1 MAPESENNLRLE
13 IGHVLFIDLV
23 GYSKLLIEEQRERL
37 GQLTEIVLATGQVAK
52 ASNEQLIRLPT
63 GDGMALVFHNSAEEP
78 AQCALEIAQALK
90 AHPEIRVR
98 MGMHSGPVSEVT
110 DVNGRSN
117 IAGAGINLAQR
128 VMDCGDAGHI
138 LLSQRVA
145 DDLAQYRQ
153 WSPRLHDLGECEV
166 KHGLRL
172 HVVNLY
178 TEDLGNPAVPEKL
191 KKRRKSKPRPTTSSR
206 SVPSRKSRWPMT
218 LATVALALAVVL
230 LIAFLFLGHRPAAT
244 LRVVS
249 AQAGSPSLTPPA
261 QKIPPISEKSIAVLP
276 FENLSSD
283 KENAYFAEG
292 VQDEI
297 LTKLAGIAELKVISR
312 TSTQKYKSKP
322 DNLKIVS
329 QELGVANVL
338 EGTVQRASD
347 KVRVNVQ
354 LIEARSDSHLWARS
368 FDGDASEI
376 FAVESKVAEEVADS
390 LQARLSR
397 AEADKIATAPTKD
410 PAAYD
415 LFLKGDYEGRLAQ
428 SSLKPESFDQ
438 AAVWYQEAINRDPI
452 FALAMARLVEIRMLR
467 HWFIDPFNENELPE
481 IRTLAERTVTLQ
493 PNLADAHI
501 ALGTY
506 YYYGYR
512 QYEQALVEFSRAVQL
527 RPNDS
532 RALSYVGFVHR
543 RQGKLQLA
551 LEELT
556 KALEQDPRNAT
567 LAGNRADI
575 YCQWREWAKAR
586 SALRAAIA
594 IDPHDVLS
602 MRGLLLTILNGSGDT
617 QEALRVLASF
627 PSESKLVT
635 NSTIGDVTGVTG
647 ERAYTFVL
655 ARDYLAALKIWDKS
669 DGSTAADERR
679 QLAARVAISVIAR
692 DLDGAQA
699 AAAKDRPLLEQRL
712 RECPEDILANTE
724 LSWVYLALQ
733 RKADAMRLA
742 QQSAALLPPEKDL
755 LVGYH
760 ILAGEAMIASQ
771 TGASAEAV
779 AILRKLLG
787 VPAGQPVS
795 IARLRIDPVW
805 DPIRNDTGFQQLLAG
820 TELIG
825 PPK

>member
-1 MAPESENNLRLE
+1 
-13 IGHVLFIDLV
+13 
-23 GYSKLLIEEQRERL
+23 
-37 GQLTEIVLATGQVAK
+37 
-52 ASNEQLIRLPT
+52 
-63 GDGMALVFHNSAEEP
+63 
-78 AQCALEIAQALK
+78 
-90 AHPEIRVR
+90 
-98 MGMHSGPVSEVT
+98 MGIHSGPVSEVT
-110 DVNGRSN
+110 DVNERSN

-166 KHGLRL
+166 KHGVRL

-178 TEDLGNPAVPEKL
+178 TEELGNPAVPENL
-191 KKRRKSKPRPTTSSR
+191 KKRRKSKARPTTSSR
-206 SVPSRKSRWPMT
+206 PVPPGKSRWPVT
-218 LATVALALAVVL
+218 LATVAFALAAIL
-230 LIAFLFLGHRPAAT
+230 LIAFPFLGHRPPAT
-244 LRVVS
+244 IREVS
-249 AQAGSPSLTPPA
+249 DKAGSPSLTPSA
-261 QKIPPISEKSIAVLP
+261 EKIPPVLEKSIAVLP

-283 KENAYFAEG
+283 GENAYFAEG

-329 QELGVANVL
+329 QELGVATVL

-354 LIEARSDSHLWARS
+354 LIDARADSHLWARS
-368 FDGDASEI
+368 FDGDAREI
-376 FAVESKVAEEVADS
+376 FAVESKVAEEVANS
-390 LQARLSR
+390 LQARLSP
-397 AEADKIATAPTKD
+397 AEADKLATAPTKD

-438 AAVWYQEAINRDPI
+438 AASWYQEAISRDPI

-467 HWFIDPFNENELPE
+467 HWFIDPFNENELPAYK
-481 IRTLAERTVTLQ
+481 TLAEHTITLQ

-506 YYYGYR
+506 YYYGHR
-512 QYEQALVEFSRAVQL
+512 QYEQALAEFSHAVQL

-567 LAGNRADI
+567 LAGNRADM
-575 YCQWREWAKAR
+575 YCQWREWAKAWP
-586 SALRAAIA
+586 ALRAAIA

-617 QEALRVLASF
+617 QEALKVLASF

-647 ERAYTFVL
+647 DRAYTFVL
-655 ARDYLAALKIWDKS
+655 ARNYLAALKIWDNS

-679 QLAARVAISVIAR
+679 QLAARVVISVIAR
-692 DLDGAQA
+692 DLPGAQA
-699 AAAKDRPLLEQRL
+699 AAEKDRPLLEQRL

-733 RKADAMRLA
+733 RNADAMRLA

-771 TGASAEAV
+771 TGASAEAI

-795 IARLRIDPVW
+795 IARLRIDPIW